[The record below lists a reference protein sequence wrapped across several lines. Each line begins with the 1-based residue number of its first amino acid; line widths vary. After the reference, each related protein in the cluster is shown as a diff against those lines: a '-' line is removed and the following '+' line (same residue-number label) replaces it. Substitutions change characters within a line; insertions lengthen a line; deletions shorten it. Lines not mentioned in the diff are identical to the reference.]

1 MGTSGLTIVITHP
14 FHPLRGQSFDAVSF
28 SCQHWGEERVIY
40 RGADGMPTIAVSM
53 TDAEPP
59 DAFRR
64 IAVGRAAF
72 RMVDLLKLR
81 ALLDQICKQLEIGD
95 E

>member
-1 MGTSGLTIVITHP
+1 M
-14 FHPLRGQSFDAVSF
+14 
-28 SCQHWGEERVIY
+28 IY
-40 RGADGMPTIAVSM
+40 RGADGTLPTIAVSM

-81 ALLDQICKQLEIGD
+81 GLLDQICKQLEIGD